1 MVLAPFTLSDVSTQR
16 RGNAAQAATQM
27 PAWVLAWAVGG
38 FLAILLFPALRG
50 GGAAGMSV
58 PFWLLGAPLINLLWL
73 ARAHCKSQLV
83 TMVRKARR
91 WRRVQPRV
99 PSRLRSMR
107 RRNSAM
113 MRR

>member
-1 MVLAPFTLSDVSTQR
+1 MLLAPFTLSAVSAR
-16 RGNAAQAATQM
+16 RCDHGRAAAPRV
-27 PAWVLAWAVGG
+27 PAWLLAWAVGG
-38 FLAILLFPALRG
+38 FLAMLLFPALRG
-50 GGAAGMSV
+50 GDMAGMSV

-73 ARAHCKSQLV
+73 ARAHCKSLLA
-83 TMVRKARR
+83 TMLRKAPR
-91 WRRVQPRV
+91 WHRTQPRV